1 MLNVRPHYNT
11 VIYGLN
17 QFQPFGSKLDHSI
30 PDFSK
35 VRFKNGQNFHE
46 FRNHALESAIG
57 SCCLNFDVV
66 LEYKHDSLAFFFY
79 VIWVRFMFYE
89 V

>member
-1 MLNVRPHYNT
+1 MAISLQKT
-11 VIYGLN
+11 VL
-17 QFQPFGSKLDHSI
+17 FR
-30 PDFSK
+30 K
-35 VRFKNGQNFHE
+35 VRKLIKFCEIQNDILKS
-46 FRNHALESAIG
+46 RIG

-66 LEYKHDSLAFFFY
+66 LEHKHDSLAYFFY